1 VAKRRGLAPQHD
13 EHVNVTPLIDI
24 VMCLIIFFMICGK
37 LVQADVAPIEV
48 PKAKKA
54 QELEDQKNRLF
65 INLVP
70 DYTEKVREQAKTNP
84 RVYLIPE
91 NKLELKPLVQIHGK
105 NVEFDKLPEVLRAE
119 KKDNPDMRLLIRADR
134 DLHYKWISPLIVSCA
149 KADIKSIHFATEQE
163 VSTE

>member
-1 VAKRRGLAPQHD
+1 MAKRRGLAPQHD

-54 QELEDQKNRLF
+54 QELQDQKDRLF
-65 INLVP
+65 LNLVP
-70 DYTEKVREQAKTNP
+70 DYTEKVKEQAKSNP
-84 RVYLIPE
+84 RVYMIAE

-105 NVEFDKLPEVLRAE
+105 TIPFEELPTVLREA

-149 KADIKSIHFATEQE
+149 KADIRSIHFATEQE
-163 VSTE
+163 ASAD